1 MTKAKTRT
9 SRNQAHTPKSPKG
22 SGDFYGVG
30 IRQPVGKMIRSYM
43 TDSQSG
49 KDVGTPPKALA

>member
-1 MTKAKTRT
+1 MMKANRT

-30 IRQPVGKMIRSYM
+30 VRQPVGKMIRTYM
-43 TDSQSG
+43 NDSQSA
-49 KDVGTPPKALA
+49 KDVGTAPKALA